1 MMAERPTEETRLTMS
16 QNDSSFLGAQ
26 QISSRCNP
34 YYYTGEAFGA
44 DEETKYYGAAGEPN
58 LTMSSQRDSSR

>member
-1 MMAERPTEETRLTMS
+1 MMAERPTEDTRLTMS

-26 QISSRCNP
+26 HITSRSNP

-44 DEETKYYGAAGEPN
+44 DEETKYYGGGEPN
-58 LTMSSQRDSSR
+58 LTMSSARDSR